1 MGPAGL
7 IRSQLFVLALLG
19 AAIAPGIAAVDGCS
33 DPVVTIKAEAMSDE
47 DIQVFEKTLRSA
59 VAKVCA
65 WWGPT
70 FDGPYRVNIKDDK
83 GPSMAMIPAWRGHH
97 GNMLFRSEKT
107 RDRKS
112 PVLHEVTHIFAPN
125 ANRFLAEGLAVYAH
139 EHLHGQAAYPNF
151 GRDLH
156 KAAKRYAA
164 WADLPMLDA
173 IVVPKGLLTPDRP
186 QQLKAY
192 TVAGSFVRYLI
203 ETRGMEKFRTL
214 YAMTPMVPHERIPSD
229 PARWETV
236 YGMPLVAL
244 AAEWKAFVAR
254 Q

>member
-1 MGPAGL
+1 MRAIRALAIATLLAG
-7 IRSQLFVLALLG
+7 ALLS
-19 AAIAPGIAAVDGCS
+19 AAKADDRACTNPD
-33 DPVVTIKAEAMSDE
+33 VTITAEALSDD
-47 DIQVFEKTLRSA
+47 DIQLFEKTLRTA
-59 VAKVCA
+59 IAKVCN

-70 FDGPYRVNIKDDK
+70 FAGPYRVTIKDDK

-107 RDRKS
+107 RERAS
-112 PVLHEVTHIFAPN
+112 PVVHEVTHIFAPN
-125 ANRFLAEGLAVYAH
+125 ANRFVAEGLAVYAQ
-139 EHLHGQAAYPNF
+139 EHLGGQRAYPNF

-156 KAAKRYAA
+156 KAAKPYAD

-203 ETRGMEKFRTL
+203 ETRGMATFRAL
-214 YAMTPMVPHERIPSD
+214 YALTPMVPHERIPSD
-229 PARWETV
+229 PARWEAI
-236 YGMPLVAL
+236 YGKPLPAL
-244 AAEWKAFVAR
+244 AAEWKDFLAR